1 MFNIVFK
8 KSFMKTRYTLMLIA
22 AFSFLTKSCTK
33 KEDENKKASVFN
45 SNCLLISKQVGS
57 AKMVY
62 DYFDKGNIKTIS
74 GFYTG
79 STDPDVV
86 YSYTYNANTITYT
99 NESGREKGTIT
110 LNDKGNA
117 VSHDITYYSGQD
129 PTQATSMKSEEH
141 TYDASGYLIKMS
153 RTISSSSG
161 TTSSSRI
168 YEWKNGNLYSTKL
181 VSNAGDTT
189 SKEVYTYYIDKMN
202 AFADF
207 DSKTKFTGFQSN
219 NLLKEIIDHSSATP
233 EVIATYSYQFDE
245 KGFPTKTVMNSMG
258 NVTEEMYTFRCG
270 N

>member
-1 MFNIVFK
+1 
-8 KSFMKTRYTLMLIA
+8 MKTHYTLIMIA
-22 AFSFLTKSCTK
+22 AFSFLTKSCKK
-33 KEDENKKASVFN
+33 KEDENKTAGVIA
-45 SNCLLISKQVGS
+45 SNCLLISKQLGS

-62 DYFDKGNIKTIS
+62 DYFDNGNIKTIS

-86 YSYTYNANTITYT
+86 LTYSYDANTITYT

-117 VSHDITYYSGQD
+117 VSHEVTYYMGQD
-129 PTQATSMKSEEH
+129 PTQATSMTSEELN
-141 TYDASGYLIKMS
+141 YDPSGYLIKMS

-168 YEWKNGNLYSTKL
+168 YEWKNGNLYSIKL
-181 VSNAGDTT
+181 VSNAGDTS
-189 SKEVYTYYIDKMN
+189 SKEVYTYYTDKMN

-207 DSKTKFTGFQSN
+207 DRKTKFTGNQSK
-219 NLLKEIIDHSSATP
+219 NLLKDITDHSTVTP
-233 EVIATYSYQFDE
+233 QVIATYTYQFDE
-245 KGFPTKTVMNSMG
+245 KGLPTKTVMNSMG
-258 NVTEEMYTFRCG
+258 NATEEMYTFRCG